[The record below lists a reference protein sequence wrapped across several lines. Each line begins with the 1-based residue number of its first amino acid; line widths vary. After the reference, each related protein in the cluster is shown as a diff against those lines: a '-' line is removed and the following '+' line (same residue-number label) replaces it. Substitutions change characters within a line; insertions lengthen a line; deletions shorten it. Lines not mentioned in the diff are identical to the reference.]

1 MLYFTNSIGAAIGVL
16 ISGFLL
22 VNLLGQPGTIRS
34 AGVIKIVLAVTAWV
48 LSSGLPQ
55 KSIQLQEAVSP
66 SSVKHRHHY
75 LLLLV
80 ALMTGTASFIYEIGW
95 IRMLSM
101 VLGSSTHA
109 FELML
114 SSKSNTLHIKSIKPI
129 LACNALSFRV

>member
-48 LSSGLPQ
+48 LSSGLTQ

-66 SSVKHRHHY
+66 LIRQAQASLPTSARCPDDWNRLIY
-75 LLLLV
+75 L
-80 ALMTGTASFIYEIGW
+80 
-95 IRMLSM
+95 
-101 VLGSSTHA
+101 
-109 FELML
+109 
-114 SSKSNTLHIKSIKPI
+114 
-129 LACNALSFRV
+129 